1 MMPLDHVLAVA
12 VLLAPLERG
21 EPVSLR
27 EYTCLAATLRAVA
40 VSQEVLDPREAGYV
54 LARPEH
60 FDADVQLV
68 RKRCHDLADAP
79 PLGDAQRFPCRE
91 MVCEMLSFNRAYHHT
106 LAVQKEALGSRDGVD
121 DALAE
126 ADQLYRV
133 WDAVRDAKSEFYYVS
148 VRREALARLRQAIGP
163 EDYARGVLPPHV
175 PVWRFPQRD

>member
-1 MMPLDHVLAVA
+1 
-12 VLLAPLERG
+12 
-21 EPVSLR
+21 
-27 EYTCLAATLRAVA
+27 
-40 VSQEVLDPREAGYV
+40 
-54 LARPEH
+54 
-60 FDADVQLV
+60 
-68 RKRCHDLADAP
+68 
-79 PLGDAQRFPCRE
+79 
-91 MVCEMLSFNRAYHHT
+91 MLSFNRAYHHT